1 MKLTTE
7 QIKSIAIGASRVE
20 NMNGADHLL
29 RFTKEQEELYR
40 VSSEEFYHKSFATA
54 GIRLEFVTDSANLSM
69 ECEVS
74 PRSSSRKYF
83 CHSIFVDGKR
93 FSELS
98 ANIDTGTF
106 GGSWTLPE
114 GEKKICIYFPWSV
127 RSTIKSITLD
137 DGASFTP
144 VAKSHKMII
153 FGDSITHGYDASSPE
168 LSYASKLADALD
180 AYAINKGIGGE
191 IFRPELASL
200 KDNIDPEYIT
210 VAYGTNDWC
219 AFTYEEFTKRCKEF
233 YENLSKNYPNAK
245 IFALTPIWRK
255 QIVNPAKAGEFCV
268 IGEHIKKVAS
278 ELPNVTVIDCLEFV
292 PADLACFSPD
302 GVHPNDKGFDFYA
315 NGVIEKIKSI
325 ID

>member
-7 QIKSIAIGASRVE
+7 QIKSIAIGVSRVE
-20 NMNGADHLL
+20 NGNGADHLL

-40 VSSEEFYHKSFATA
+40 ISSEEFYHKSFATA
-54 GIRLEFVTDSANLSM
+54 GVRLEFVTDSVNLSM
-69 ECEVS
+69 ECGIS

-83 CHSIFVDGKR
+83 CHSIFVNGKR

-98 ANIDTGTF
+98 ANIDTGVF

-114 GEKKICIYFPWSV
+114 GEKTVCIYFPWSV
-127 RSTIKSITLD
+127 RSTVKSLTLD
-137 DGASFTP
+137 DGARLEP
-144 VAKSHKMII
+144 VTKTHKMII

-191 IFRPELASL
+191 IFRPELAGL
-200 KDNIDPEYIT
+200 KDDIDPEYIT

-255 QIVNPAKAGEFCV
+255 QIVKPAKAGEFCV
-268 IGEHIKKVAS
+268 IGEFIKKVAS
-278 ELPNVTVIDCLEFV
+278 ELPNVTVIDCFDTV
-292 PADLACFSPD
+292 PADLTCFSPD
-302 GVHPNDKGFDFYA
+302 GVHPNDKGFEFYA
-315 NGVIEKIKSI
+315 DGVIEKIKAI
-325 ID
+325 IK

>member
-7 QIKSIAIGASRVE
+7 QIKSIAIGVSRVE
-20 NMNGADHLL
+20 NANGADNLL

-54 GIRLEFVTDSANLSM
+54 GIRLEFITDSVNLSM
-69 ECEVS
+69 ECEIS

-93 FSELS
+93 YSALS
-98 ANIDTGTF
+98 ATVDTGVF

-127 RSTIKSITLD
+127 RSTIKSISID
-137 DGASFTP
+137 DGAKLEPIT
-144 VAKSHKMII
+144 KSHKMVI

-180 AYAINKGIGGE
+180 ADAINKGIGGE
-191 IFRPELASL
+191 IFRPELAAL
-200 KDNIDPEYIT
+200 ADYTEPEYIT

-219 AFTYEEFTKRCKEF
+219 AFTYEEFTARCRAF
-233 YENLSKNYPNAK
+233 YENLSKTYPNSK

-255 QIVNPAKAGEFCV
+255 QIVKPAKAGEFNV
-268 IGEHIKKVAS
+268 IGEYIKSVAES
-278 ELPNVTVIDCLEFV
+278 LPNVTVIDCLDFV
-292 PADLACFSPD
+292 PADLTCFSPD

-315 NGVIEKIKSI
+315 NSVIEKIKNI
-325 ID
+325 IA